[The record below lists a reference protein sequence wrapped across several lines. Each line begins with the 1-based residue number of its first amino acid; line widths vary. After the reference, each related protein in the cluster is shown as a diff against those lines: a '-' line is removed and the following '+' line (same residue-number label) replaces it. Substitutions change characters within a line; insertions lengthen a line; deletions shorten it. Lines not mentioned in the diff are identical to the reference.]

1 MSKYGN
7 IKLGK
12 AHEKPEFNNISW
24 FSMLFSCGIAVGVYT
39 YGVAEPM
46 AYYRGGYNLA
56 GRGPLYND
64 DDRAQ
69 LAMMQTFYH
78 WGLHAWAPYIVVAIT
93 LGVVCYRWNMPLT
106 MRSAFYP
113 LLGNLI
119 FSPIGDAID
128 AIAIACTTF
137 GVCTSLGLGVDAI
150 TAFGNRLNSD
160 IEVDVDSKTWTIVV
174 MTLVANISVVLGLKR
189 GIQILSTVTFSLGL
203 FALLATLLLDNTW
216 YLLNSYVQSIG
227 HYLNYVLQAGFRTD
241 AFEGLQYDF
250 SSDSNK
256 YWGSSNSDGGS
267 ALYDVMVT
275 ANALRTDGTDNVGG
289 SDGLQSAGTVF
300 GSHYAA
306 MMDWWTIFYWGWWV
320 SWAPFVGMFIARIS
334 RGRTVRS
341 VILGAF
347 IAPTLFG
354 FLWLNVWGSL
364 GFKMQRV
371 AELVLG
377 DGSAATGSA
386 WSACGDR
393 NDNGDIIGEGI
404 WGYTG
409 SEPTSA
415 AAIKLASE
423 GYYAL
428 ACRSGNQMLFDVMS
442 PYNEVKKFLWV
453 VLFVGITLYFITS
466 SDSGSYVDDTISA
479 NGLQDPPVF
488 QKIFWCW
495 TEGAVA
501 IALLIAGDKAGGDAL
516 KAIQAVSIVAG
527 LPFTFMLCFMCTSTW
542 RALKIDA
549 GDEDICQAQQWS
561 TGLLDIADLFN
572 VRPAQGEVTQQYSVI
587 ERAQSL
593 ATAVFAPTVG
603 VFKACES
610 EFGAGAVISKVQA
623 VFNGLF
629 FYAWFAMMCM
639 SSMDSQWAY
648 LGWTFFMFHVI
659 QVTALRAATRESHGI
674 YGNLLEDFFVC
685 LVLYPFAVSQ
695 LHFQSMEAKQNND
708 VYKKPDQA

>member
-1 MSKYGN
+1 MFLIYVAMSKYGN

-46 AYYRGGYNLA
+46 WYYRGGYYSENLA

-69 LAMMQTFYH
+69 LALMQTFYH

-113 LLGNLI
+113 ILGNLI

-150 TAFGNRLNSD
+150 TVYGNRLNSN

-174 MTLVANISVVLGLKR
+174 MTLVANISVVLGLKK

-216 YLLNSYVQSIG
+216 FLLNSYVQSIG
-227 HYLNYVLQAGFRTD
+227 HYLNYILQAGFRTD
-241 AFEGLQYDF
+241 TFEALQFDF
-250 SSDSNK
+250 SADANQ
-256 YWGSSNSDGGS
+256 YWGSSNSDGSS
-267 ALYDVMVT
+267 ALYNTMKA
-275 ANALRTDGTDNVGG
+275 ANDLVVNTTGLVDSRTMY
-289 SDGLQSAGTVF
+289 
-300 GSHYAA
+300 GSHNK
-306 MMDWWTIFYWGWWV
+306 MFMDSWTIFYWGWWV

-341 VILGAF
+341 VITGAF

-354 FLWLNVWGSL
+354 FLWLCVWGSL
-364 GFKMQRV
+364 GIKMQRV
-371 AELVLG
+371 AELTLG
-377 DGSAATGSA
+377 DGTDMTAAIVATGKSAACEA
-386 WSACGDR
+386 M
-393 NDNGDIIGEGI
+393 
-404 WGYTG
+404 GYTG
-409 SEPTSA
+409 SEPTSD
-415 AAIKLASE
+415 AAIALAND
-423 GYYAL
+423 GYYL
-428 ACRSGNQMLFDVMS
+428 LTCRAWRGQLFDVMS
-442 PYNEVKKFLWV
+442 PYTEVKKFLWV

-549 GDEDICQAQQWS
+549 GDEDICQASQWS
-561 TGLLDIADLFN
+561 TGVLDIADMFN
-572 VRPAQGEVTQQYSVI
+572 VRPAQGDVTQRYSVA

-593 ATAVFAPTVG
+593 ATAFFAPTVG
-603 VFKACES
+603 VFKACET
-610 EFGAGAVISKVQA
+610 EFGAGAKLSKVQA
-623 VFNGLF
+623 VFHGLF

-639 SSMDSQWAY
+639 SGMDSQWAY

>member
-479 NGLQDPPVF
+479 NGLQDPPIF

-501 IALLIAGDKAGGDAL
+501 IALLIAGDKAGGNAL
-516 KAIQAVSIVAG
+516 GAIQAVSIVAG

>member
-1 MSKYGN
+1 VFLLYVAVSKYGN

-39 YGVAEPM
+39 LGVSEPM
-46 AYYRGGYNLA
+46 GYYRGGYNLA

-69 LAMMQTFYH
+69 LAIMQTFYH

-93 LGVVCYRWNMPLT
+93 LGVVCYRWNLPLT

-119 FSPIGDAID
+119 FSPIGDCID

-150 TAFGNRLNSD
+150 TAFGARLNSD
-160 IEVDVDSKTWTIVV
+160 IDADIDSKTWTIVV
-174 MTLVANISVVLGLKR
+174 MTLVANISVMLGLKK
-189 GIQILSTVTFSLGL
+189 GIQVLSTVTFALGL

-216 YLLNSYVQSIG
+216 FLLNSYVQSCG
-227 HYLNYVLQAGFRTD
+227 HYLQYIIQTGFRTD
-241 AFEGLQYDF
+241 AFEGLQFDF
-250 SSDSNK
+250 SATGNK
-256 YWGSSNSDGGS
+256 YWESSNENGGS
-267 ALYDVMVT
+267 PLYDIMAA
-275 ANALRTDGTDNVGG
+275 ANALVLNSTDI
-289 SDGLQSAGTVF
+289 SEGLRSPTAVF
-300 GSHYAA
+300 GSHRSS
-306 MMDWWTIFYWGWWV
+306 MMGGWTIFYWGWWV

-334 RGRTVRS
+334 RGRTIRS

-364 GFKMQRV
+364 GIKMQRV

-386 WSACGDR
+386 GSASCFD
-393 NDNGDIIGEGI
+393 
-404 WGYTG
+404 WGYNGTV
-409 SEPTSA
+409 PISA
-415 AAIKLASE
+415 AAIKLADD

-428 ACRSGNQMLFDVMS
+428 ACRNGNQMLFDIMS
-442 PYNEVKKFLWV
+442 PYGEVKKFLWV

-479 NGLQDPPVF
+479 NGLQDPPVL

-501 IALLIAGDKAGGDAL
+501 IALLVAGDKAGGNKAL
-516 KAIQAVSIVAG
+516 SAIRAVSIVAG

-549 GDEDICQAQQWS
+549 GDEDICQANQWS
-561 TGLLDIADLFN
+561 SGLLDAADLFN
-572 VRPAQGEVTQQYSVI
+572 VRPAVGEPISHRYSVM
-587 ERAQSL
+587 ERVQSL
-593 ATAVFAPTVG
+593 ATAVVAPTIG
-603 VFKACES
+603 VFKTCES
-610 EFGAGAVISKVQA
+610 EFGAGAVIGKVQA
-623 VFNGLF
+623 FFHASF
-629 FYAWFAMMCM
+629 FYLWLVLLCM
-639 SSMDSQWAY
+639 SGMDDQWAY
-648 LGWTFFMFHVI
+648 LGWTFFLFHVI
-659 QVTALRAATRESHGI
+659 QVTALRAATRETHGI

-685 LVLYPFAVSQ
+685 LVLYPAAVSQ
-695 LHFQSMEAKQNND
+695 LHFQSMEKTQNND
-708 VYKKPDQA
+708 VYKKPVDSA